1 MTNVA
6 KQLIDSFEAL
16 PEDEKHEVLGQLLR
30 RLMSTPYSSPTDEDH
45 IHAADLVFQEYDR
58 REGQG

>member
-30 RLMSTPYSSPTDEDH
+30 RLMSAPYSSPTDEDH